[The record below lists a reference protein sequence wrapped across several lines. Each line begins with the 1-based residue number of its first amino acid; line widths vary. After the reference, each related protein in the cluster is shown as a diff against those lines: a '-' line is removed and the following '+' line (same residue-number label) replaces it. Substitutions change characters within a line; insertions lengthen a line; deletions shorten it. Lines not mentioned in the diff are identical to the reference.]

1 MHLLQSPRLIRYR
14 RGHIQILDRPTL
26 EGIRAVGDTAGR
38 RRARLQQDGLP
49 ARTRGAAQIDCV
61 RHSLPIM
68 IFGALARCDQWQR
81 RIDDLRGKPT
91 QVPFCIGVYLLH
103 VRAWPWPRFFESFAQ
118 HDSDWPRITFWVLAY
133 IL

>member
-1 MHLLQSPRLIRYR
+1 MSQ
-14 RGHIQILDRPTL
+14 RPPVHPTS
-26 EGIRAVGDTAGR
+26 GWDTAGR
-38 RRARLQQDGLP
+38 RRARLQDGLP

-91 QVPFCIGVYLLH
+91 RAANPSGVRFCIGVYLLH
-103 VRAWPWPRFFESFAQ
+103 VRAWPWPRF
-118 HDSDWPRITFWVLAY
+118 LAKQVIETARTGERNIDRLVENGVAY
-133 IL
+133 LREIK

>member
-1 MHLLQSPRLIRYR
+1 MRLLQSARLIRYR
-14 RGHIQILDRPTL
+14 RGHIQILDRPAL
-26 EGIRAVGDTAGR
+26 EGITCECYAVVRHNLDK
-38 RRARLQQDGLP
+38 LF
-49 ARTRGAAQIDCV
+49 DCM
-61 RHSLPIM
+61 RHSLPTM

-91 QVPFCIGVYLLH
+91 RAANHSGVAFCIGVYLLH